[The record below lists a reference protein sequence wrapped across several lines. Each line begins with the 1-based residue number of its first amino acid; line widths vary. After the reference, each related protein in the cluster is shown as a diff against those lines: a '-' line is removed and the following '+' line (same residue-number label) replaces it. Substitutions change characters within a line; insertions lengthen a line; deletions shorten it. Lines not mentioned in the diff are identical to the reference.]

1 MRNGCKLPSD
11 KDCCQVTNQH
21 NSQQNQRK
29 RTSWETEY
37 FLDLPFKK
45 FLRVLNSGLSFQ
57 DFHLNSHSSSEVK
70 YQLSFSSIM
79 QTLYKE
85 PRLRE
90 LEMNRF
96 GNNIIDVFRYINSIH
111 QMLTHILYVESI
123 QTLQSVEESIPVLVI
138 YGNWGMQSTNYK
150 IMQDILATDV
160 DSAEAGSVRND

>member
-11 KDCCQVTNQH
+11 KLCCQVTDQH

-29 RTSWETEY
+29 RRDWETEY
-37 FLDLPFKK
+37 FLDLPFKTI
-45 FLRVLNSGLSFQ
+45 LRVLNRGLSFQ
-57 DFHLNSHSSSEVK
+57 DFHLISHISSEVK

-85 PRLRE
+85 PRLRQ

-111 QMLTHILYVESI
+111 QMLTHILCVESI
-123 QTLQSVEESIPVLVI
+123 VLDTIECRRKYTCSCDIWKLGHVNNQLQDNTK
-138 YGNWGMQSTNYK
+138 YTGH
-150 IMQDILATDV
+150 
-160 DSAEAGSVRND
+160 